1 MKKSIYSITALL
13 TILVVGCTKF
23 DAPTTETYAPAP
35 EFSVVPQAAVADS
48 SATFKLVIDKKNT
61 TRFSVALIND
71 KLDAAEYPDSMALLK
86 GNVSAKKVQQFNA
99 DTLKLNSDTLSF
111 TYPGL
116 MPNSAYTFVAVVS
129 NKFGM
134 VSPVKGLS
142 VLTSDNL
149 APVMTKATPGEAGS
163 FSIAFS
169 EPMQR
174 GSGKITA
181 KYYAPFDL
189 SVTGDIDS
197 KYINCTVDGKN
208 VSISCDSVPAGAL
221 VLVSWEAGAFKDM
234 KGNNCN
240 ANVTEINMTTGK
252 IDNGCYFYVEKE
264 PFSFSVSDVLGLGEP
279 FVDYTVFQPT
289 VSYEKPMFI
298 NYDEND
304 AQPVINMFYT
314 KDGIE
319 TKLPAQWDVNDTAII
334 FSFYKEM
341 EYGSKIS
348 FTVPEGAVV
357 DAFGNPNKEFKVNEA
372 WMRSYGLTVDDI
384 LGVYDVQYLSAASG
398 DVKETSMLITRS
410 ADGLQVSRLFSD
422 NTVLSA
428 DFDGDLAILY
438 IDDFQYMYSIEAL
451 GRDVY
456 FATGRSDG
464 YAQLQ
469 YNPALK
475 TFSSSETAEIGQYV
489 VIPSTGQQGWMD
501 YSMNVLASYSA
512 DQSVNYPNNLMVG
525 SYQWI
530 FHSYF
535 DDDPDT
541 RDTITCTIVD
551 ADTSLVI
558 KDFYFEGSEIVAYYD
573 SIDGKL
579 VIPDWQFIGVFNNTY
594 DCMVSTYD
602 LEAITFTCSP
612 DGSAVANGSDSDY
625 DILWG
630 IQATL
635 DGVGKG
641 WLELSE
647 GDLILK
653 PYTPE
658 APASVRAAK
667 RSAPLE
673 ISDME

>member
-13 TILVVGCTKF
+13 TILMVGCTKF
-23 DAPTTETYAPAP
+23 DAPSTETYAPAP
-35 EFSVVPQAAVADS
+35 EFSVDNVAVADS
-48 SATFKLVIDKKNT
+48 SATFKLVIDRANT
-61 TRFSVALIND
+61 TRFTVALIND
-71 KLDAAEYPDSMALLK
+71 NLAAAEYPDSMSLLK
-86 GNVSAKKVQQFNA
+86 GNVSAKSVQKFNA
-99 DTLKLNSDTLSF
+99 DTLATGLGTLTFS
-111 TYPGL
+111 YPGL
-116 MPNSAYTFVAVVS
+116 MPNTPYTFVAVVS

-134 VSPVKGLS
+134 VSSVKGTS
-142 VLTSDNL
+142 VLTTDNL
-149 APVMTKATPGEAGS
+149 SPVVSKATPGDAGS
-163 FSIAFS
+163 FSVAFS

-174 GSGKITA
+174 GEGKITA

-197 KYINCTVDGKN
+197 KFINCSVDGKN

-240 ANVTEINMTTGK
+240 ANVTEINMTTGRVA
-252 IDNGCYFYVEKE
+252 NGCYFYMENE
-264 PFSFSVSDVLGLGEP
+264 PFGFSVSDVLGLGEP

-289 VSYEKPMFI
+289 ISYEKPMFI

-372 WMRSYGLTVDDI
+372 WMRSYGLTDDDI
-384 LGVYDVQYLSAASG
+384 LGVYDVQYFSAASG
-398 DVKETSMLITRS
+398 AVEETSMLITRA
-410 ADGLQVSRLFSD
+410 ADGLKVSRLFSD

-428 DFDGDLAILY
+428 HFDGDLGILY
-438 IDDFQYMYSIEAL
+438 IDDFQYMYSIEAK
-451 GRDVY
+451 GYDVY
-456 FATGRSDG
+456 FATGRDDG

-469 YNPALK
+469 YNPISK
-475 TFSSSETAEIGQYV
+475 SFSSSETAEIGQYV
-489 VIPSTGQQGWMD
+489 LIPATGQKGWMD
-501 YSMNVLASYSA
+501 YSMEVVATYSA
-512 DQSVNYPNNLMVG
+512 DQSVNYPNNLMLG

-541 RDTITCTIVD
+541 RDTITCTIAD

-558 KDFYFEGSEIVAYYD
+558 KDFYFEGNEIVAYFD

-579 VIPDWQFIGVFNNTY
+579 VIPDWQFAGVYKNTY
-594 DCMVSTYD
+594 DCYISTYD
-602 LEAITFTCSP
+602 LADITFTCSP
-612 DGSAVANGSDSDY
+612 DGSAVANGSDSENN
-625 DILWG
+625 ILWG

-641 WLELSE
+641 WLALSE

-653 PYTPE
+653 PYIPE
-658 APASVRAAK
+658 VTASVRAAK
-667 RSAPLE
+667 RSAPLNLN
-673 ISDME
+673 IR

>member
-13 TILVVGCTKF
+13 IILAVGCTKF

-149 APVMTKATPGEAGS
+149 APVMTKATPGDAGS

-189 SVTGDIDS
+189 TVTGEIDS
-197 KYINCTVDGKN
+197 KFINCTVNGKD

-279 FVDYTVFQPT
+279 FIDYTVFQPT

-384 LGVYDVQYLSAASG
+384 LGVYDVQYLSAATG
-398 DVKETSMLITRS
+398 DVEETSMLITRS

-438 IDDFQYMYSIEAL
+438 IEDFQYMYSIEAK
-451 GRDVY
+451 GYDVY
-456 FATGRSDG
+456 FATGRDDG

-469 YNPALK
+469 YNPISK
-475 TFSSSETAEIGQYV
+475 SFSSSETAEIGQYV
-489 VIPSTGQQGWMD
+489 LIPATGQKGWMD
-501 YSMNVLASYSA
+501 YSMEVVATYSA
-512 DQSVNYPNNLMVG
+512 DQSVNYPNNLMLG

-541 RDTITCTIVD
+541 RDTITCTIAD

-558 KDFYFEGSEIVAYYD
+558 KDFYFEGNEIVAYFD

-579 VIPDWQFIGVFNNTY
+579 VIPDWQFIGTYGAY
-594 DCMVSTYD
+594 DCYNSTYD
-602 LEAITFTCSP
+602 LGSITFTCSP
-612 DGSAVANGSDSDY
+612 DGTAFADGNESEYN
-625 DILWG
+625 ILWG
-630 IQATL
+630 IYIPDYGTNGA
-635 DGVGKG
+635 
-641 WLELSE
+641 WLKLSE

-658 APASVRAAK
+658 VTASVRAAK
-667 RSAPLE
+667 RSAPLNLN
-673 ISDME
+673 IR

>member
-23 DAPTTETYAPAP
+23 DAPSSETYAPAP
-35 EFSVVPQAAVADS
+35 QFSVDKVAVADS
-48 SATFKLVIDKKNT
+48 SATFKLVIDRPNT
-61 TRFSVALIND
+61 TRFTVALLND
-71 KLDAAEYPDSMALLK
+71 NLAAAEYPDSMSLLK
-86 GNVSAKKVQQFNA
+86 GNVSAKSVKQFNA
-99 DTLKLNSDTLSF
+99 DTLATEMGTLTFS
-111 TYPGL
+111 YPGL
-116 MPNSAYTFVAVVS
+116 MPNTSYTFVAVVS

-134 VSPVKGLS
+134 VSSVKGTS
-142 VLTSDNL
+142 VLTTDNL
-149 APVMTKATPGEAGS
+149 SPVISKATPGDAGS
-163 FSIAFS
+163 FSVAFS

-174 GSGKITA
+174 GEGKITA

-189 SVTGDIDS
+189 TVTGEIDS

-240 ANVTEINMTTGK
+240 ANVTEINMSTGK

-398 DVKETSMLITRS
+398 AVEETSMLITRS

-438 IDDFQYMYSIEAL
+438 IEDFQYIYSIEST

-512 DQSVNYPNNLMVG
+512 DQSLNYPNNLMVG

-535 DDDPDT
+535 DEDPDT
-541 RDTITCTIVD
+541 RDTITCTIAD

-558 KDFYFEGSEIVAYYD
+558 KDFYFEGNEIVAYFD

-579 VIPDWQFIGVFNNTY
+579 VIPDWQFAGVYNNTY
-594 DCMVSTYD
+594 DCYISTYD
-602 LEAITFTCSP
+602 LDDITFTCSP
-612 DGSAVANGSDSDY
+612 DGSAVANGSDSDNN
-625 DILWG
+625 ILWG

-641 WLELSE
+641 WIALSE

-653 PYTPE
+653 PYIPE
-658 APASVRAAK
+658 VTASVRAAK

-673 ISDME
+673 ITDME